1 MIIIKI
7 WNYLVGYLVIR
18 VRGTGLEKFIN
29 LCSAENIYLRDVIR
43 IQNTLQVKMSLHHF
57 KKIRSIA
64 RKTKCRVYIEAK
76 RGLPFVFTKLKK
88 RKLLMLGGIL
98 FLVILYMLSSI
109 IWYIDVIGVKTLK
122 KEEILDQLESLGFE
136 TGIWKH
142 GIDLKN
148 IENELLLNNQQISWV
163 NIKIKGIKAIVEI
176 VEKTP
181 PPPIKSATPCNVV
194 ARDKGLITEIMVLK
208 GEPVVKEG
216 DMVEKGQVLI
226 SGIIEI
232 EGAQPYYVHADGKVT
247 AKKWYKKGI
256 EVPVIEHFKVKT
268 GNKKVVY
275 KMRVGDREVF
285 LNNPDLPFKDYVV
298 EKETKTFF
306 KWRNMKLSVEF
317 IKEIFYETREQKR
330 FIGVERA
337 FRRGKKKL
345 IDLIKQ
351 NIPEDAEILS
361 ITFDKKVIPSKRR
374 VRVDVVVETQENI
387 GVKEPLNILNLP
399 QIKEE
404 WIFERQD

>member
-1 MIIIKI
+1 LIIIRI
-7 WNYLVGYLVIR
+7 WNYLAGYLVIR
-18 VRGTGLEKFIN
+18 VRGIGLEKFIN
-29 LCSAENIYLRDVIR
+29 LCSAENICLWDVIR

-64 RKTKCRVYIEAK
+64 SKTKCRVYIETK
-76 RGLPFVFTKLKK
+76 RGLPFVFAKLKK

-98 FLVILYMLSSI
+98 FLVSLYMLSSI
-109 IWYIDVIGVKTLK
+109 IWYIDVVGVKTLK
-122 KEEILDQLESLGFE
+122 KEEILDQLERLGFE

-148 IENELLLNNQQISWV
+148 IENELFLNNQQISWV

-181 PPPIKSATPCNVV
+181 PPPIKSTTPCNVV
-194 ARDKGLITEIMVLK
+194 ARDKGLITEIVVLK

-232 EGAQPYYVHADGKVT
+232 EEAQPYYVHADGKVT
-247 AKKWYKKGI
+247 AKRWHKKGI

-275 KMRVGDREVF
+275 QIRIGNREVF
-285 LNNPDLPFKDYVV
+285 LNNPDLLFKDYVV

-306 KWRNMKLSVEF
+306 KWRNMKLSVEL

-330 FIGVERA
+330 FIGVEGA
-337 FRRGKKKL
+337 LRRGKKEL
-345 IDLIKQ
+345 IDHIKR

-361 ITFDKKVIPSKRR
+361 ITFDKKVIPSKDR

-387 GVKEPLNILNLP
+387 GIKEPLNISNLP

-404 WIFERQD
+404 